1 MNLKFGVIGLLFVN
15 SVFAN
20 DLEKQQPSQEAISY
34 VESFLDVKN
43 KTKACQQ
50 YKYKIFSGTI
60 KKEYHN
66 INVEEFKTKG
76 SSETIEWAVVDS
88 VNTKKGLH
96 LYSFKTTNGKV
107 TSDIKL
113 IHEDE
118 DWQYYFDECK
128 AHNKPFKQDFAP
140 PPF

>member
-15 SVFAN
+15 VVVAN
-20 DLEKQQPSQEAISY
+20 NIEHQPLSQETISY
-34 VESFLDVKN
+34 VENFLDVKN
-43 KTKACQQ
+43 RTETCKQ

-60 KKEYHN
+60 EKEYHN
-66 INVEEFKTKG
+66 INFEKFKTKG

-128 AHNKPFKQDFAP
+128 AHNKPFKQDK
-140 PPF
+140 

>member
-43 KTKACQQ
+43 
-50 YKYKIFSGTI
+50 
-60 KKEYHN
+60 
-66 INVEEFKTKG
+66 KTKG

-128 AHNKPFKQDFAP
+128 AHNKPFKQDF
-140 PPF
+140 